1 MTGELAAALDRAGR
15 DIDDSPVDAEA
26 LGSLLDMGRGE
37 RVVAA
42 DGETGVRDHV
52 RHRAATPRE
61 IVEAEGLRQLS
72 DTSAIEAE
80 VDRVLAAHPRQAA
93 AWRGGKTKLLGF
105 FVGQTMKATGGKAD
119 PGAVNEALRRKLE
132 NAAE

>member
-26 LGSLLDMGRGE
+26 LGSLLDMVAESALSRRMAKQVFETMFDTGRD
-37 RVVAA
+37 AA
-42 DGETGVRDHV
+42 
-52 RHRAATPRE
+52 E

-72 DTSAIEAE
+72 DTDAIEVE

-119 PGAVNEALRRKLE
+119 PRAVNEALRRKLE
-132 NAAE
+132 SAAG